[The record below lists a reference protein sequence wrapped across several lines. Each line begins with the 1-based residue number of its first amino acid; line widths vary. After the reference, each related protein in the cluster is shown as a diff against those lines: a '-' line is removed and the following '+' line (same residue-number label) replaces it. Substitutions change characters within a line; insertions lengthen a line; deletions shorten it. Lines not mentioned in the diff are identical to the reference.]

1 MKLQLA
7 LDDIELNSAL
17 GLLGRLKGAVDVIE
31 IGTPLLMEYGMDAV
45 RAVKARFPEKEILCD
60 AKIVDGGA
68 LEANAAFRAGAD
80 SVTVLAVA
88 DDYTIM
94 EVLSMARDWRR
105 RVTADL
111 LCVASLEERVA
122 QLEALGAESLAVHVG
137 VDQQRRGR
145 TPLNDLIKLKK
156 LARRSQISVAGG
168 IRASTLPEY
177 LAERPDVVIVG
188 GAILNAEDPAAE
200 AARIYARIREA
211 R

>member
-1 MKLQLA
+1 
-7 LDDIELNSAL
+7 
-17 GLLGRLKGAVDVIE
+17 
-31 IGTPLLMEYGMDAV
+31 MEYGMGAV

-68 LEANAAFRAGAD
+68 LEANAAFSAGAD
-80 SVTVLAVA
+80 CVTVLAVA
-88 DDYTIM
+88 DDSTIM

-111 LCVASLEERVA
+111 LCVASLEERVPA
-122 QLEALGAESLAVHVG
+122 LEALGVENLAVHVG

-145 TPLNDLIKLKK
+145 TPLNDLIRLKK
-156 LARRSQISVAGG
+156 LARRSQIAVAGG

-177 LAERPDVVIVG
+177 IAERPDVVIVG
-188 GAILNAEDPAAE
+188 GAILNAEDPVAE
-200 AARIYARIREA
+200 AARIHARIREA

>member
-7 LDDIELNSAL
+7 LDDIGLDVAL
-17 GLLGRLKGAVDVIE
+17 GLLRKLGGHIDIIE

-45 RAVKARFPEKEILCD
+45 RAVKGRFPEKEVLCD

-80 SVTVLAVA
+80 CVTVLAVA

-94 EVLSMARDWRR
+94 EVLSTAKDWRR
-105 RVTADL
+105 NVTADL
-111 LCVASLEERVA
+111 LCVSSLDERVA
-122 QLEALGAESLAVHVG
+122 QLEALGVESLAVHVG

-145 TPLNDLIKLKK
+145 TPLSDLMRLKR
-156 LARRSQISVAGG
+156 LARRSQIAVAGG

-177 LAERPDVVIVG
+177 LAERPDIIIVG
-188 GAILNAEDPAAE
+188 GAILNAEDPVAE
-200 AARIYARIREA
+200 AGRICARIREA
-211 R
+211 K